1 MVPSR
6 SVRCGRATPLRP
18 AAGTIVPARACVFL
32 MADRSAPRRRE
43 AGNSHQE
50 FERLLQPLL
59 PTLFRHAFRW
69 TAARDQAE
77 DLVQELLVRLY
88 PRLDELAALDR
99 VQPWVLRV
107 MYRIFVDQH
116 RRTANSP
123 VRPAHEMPGMIED
136 GEDDPAARC
145 ADQAPQPPELV
156 ERELDGRRLA
166 AAWAALSEDHRVVV
180 ALHDI
185 EGYRLDE
192 MSAVL
197 EVPVGTL
204 KSRLHR
210 ARAQL
215 RRLLATEPL
224 STAARVAEGRGQQ

>member
-1 MVPSR
+1 M
-6 SVRCGRATPLRP
+6 
-18 AAGTIVPARACVFL
+18 
-32 MADRSAPRRRE
+32 
-43 AGNSHQE
+43 
-50 FERLLQPLL
+50 
-59 PTLFRHAFRW
+59 LFRHAFRW

-116 RRTANSP
+116 RRTARSP
-123 VRPAHEMPGMIED
+123 VRPAHEMPGLVED
-136 GEDDPAARC
+136 GEEDPGERF
-145 ADQAPQPPELV
+145 ADEAPQPPELV
-156 ERELDGRRLA
+156 ERHLSGERLA
-166 AAWAALSEDHRVVV
+166 AAWAVLSEDHRVVV

-192 MSAVL
+192 LSAML

-215 RRLLATEPL
+215 RRLLTTEPFPA
-224 STAARVAEGRGQQ
+224 AARVGEGRGHQ